1 MNDGL
6 HIDDALLN
14 EYLDAVLAPD
24 RRAEVEA
31 HLAQCSDCAARLSD
45 LRSLFAALE
54 AMPDAPLARDLS
66 VAVIAAFRRPRLQNP
81 VAHPALRI
89 ALAVQAFAALVLLGA
104 AAPFVV
110 RAPQWVA
117 ASQFGE
123 RATSAIA
130 TAVTGFTSEW
140 LAAPAA
146 AQRTMSESFEMLRR
160 LTLPPLPWQNVGL
173 CLSAVALLW
182 LLGNG
187 LLLRPPR
194 ERPQASHSR
203 SH

>member
-14 EYLDAVLAPD
+14 EYLDAALGPD
-24 RRAEVEA
+24 KRAEVEA
-31 HLAQCSDCAARLSD
+31 HLAQCSDCAVRLSD

-66 VAVIAAFRRPRLQNP
+66 AAFRRPRLQNP

-89 ALAVQAFAALVLLGA
+89 AFAVQAFAALILLGA

-130 TAVTGFTSEW
+130 TAVTSFTSEW

-173 CLSAVALLW
+173 CLSAAALLW